1 MLEIKRIDND
11 LANDAIKK
19 WHRHSKPVPKMQI
32 TFSFGIWA
40 DSPYYRLV
48 GVVIVGE
55 PCGRPKGKERNLI
68 LEVRRVCFNPNFD
81 HKKLKR
87 WNPTEDN
94 QPIKD
99 APTLRN
105 LPIVVLK
112 DVGENGQVPIAY
124 DMTTPWK
131 FPSKIMEYVDF
142 YTKRYFKNIKYMWTY
157 ILKKENGKYLEE
169 AGYVQDKV
177 FKSRNRWKRRYVK
190 QYTV

>member
-1 MLEIKRIDND
+1 MITIERIHKDD
-11 LANDAIKK
+11 ANAFVKEH
-19 WHRHSKPVPKMQI
+19 HRHNKRVPQMQI
-32 TFSFGIWA
+32 TFCFGIWA
-40 DSPYYRLV
+40 DVESKGDLGGNSLV
-48 GVVIVGE
+48 GVVIG
-55 PCGRPKGKERNLI
+55 PKGKERNLI

-87 WNPTEDN
+87 WHPTEDN
-94 QPIKD
+94 PQEKNR
-99 APTLRN
+99 PTLRN
-105 LPIVVLK
+105 LPIVVLRSI
-112 DVGENGQVPIAY
+112 GTGQVPIAY

-190 QYTV
+190 KYDC